1 MSSVD
6 TGPSGAWR
14 RRGGCGRRGWAPLE
28 ILAVVLGFMVYWPI
42 GLGLL
47 GWKLVSR
54 RGGFDPGPFADL
66 RQKFDGFA
74 SWGANLDSGKTWRG
88 FGAGQSGNA
97 AFDEW
102 RKQEIERLEAERQ
115 KLEAAQR
122 EFSDFVT
129 EARKARDREEFER
142 FMRDRP
148 RGQA

>member
-1 MSSVD
+1 MSSVSD
-6 TGPSGAWR
+6 TGPPRAWR
-14 RRGGCGRRGWAPLE
+14 RRGGCGRRGWAPTE
-28 ILAVVLGFMVYWPI
+28 ILAVVLGFMVYWPV

-47 GWKLVSR
+47 AWKLVQR
-54 RGGFDPGPFADL
+54 RGEFDPGQFAQWKDRL
-66 RQKFDGFA
+66 EGFA
-74 SWGANLDSGKTWRG
+74 SWRG
-88 FGAGQSGNA
+88 ETGRSWGGSSFGQSGNA

-148 RGQA
+148 QAQG